1 MCRFLLIKS
10 KQPFDA
16 NELFLEFTKVCKNS
30 LAPDGD
36 RQADGWGISWLD
48 ESNSWQIKK
57 SLKPIWNDGAS
68 FKIPKSRTF
77 TAHARSASFPN
88 QKGII
93 DYNQPY
99 TNGEYSF
106 LFNGALFG
114 VKFDREVA
122 GKIGAQKIWTLLQE
136 ELKHSA
142 VNKALENVR
151 ALLEKHSTQIT
162 GMNIALASKKNITA
176 LCRYQQSADYFT
188 LHYHD
193 GDIKIISSEKLP
205 SYDFT
210 PMKNSEII
218 QL

>member
-122 GKIGAQKIWTLLQE
+122 GKIGAQK
-136 ELKHSA
+136 
-142 VNKALENVR
+142 
-151 ALLEKHSTQIT
+151 T